1 VDWELIWNDIYVK
14 QGEVQRDVLPT
25 VEMIADLFQKEN
37 IKTVLDLGCGM
48 GRHSIYL
55 AKRGFAVTA
64 TDISPRGIEMTAQKA
79 QLEGLTITTVCH
91 DFRKIPFE
99 NDTFDAV
106 LSVWTSGHGLKADMV
121 ESADEM
127 LRVTKKGGMVFVD
140 YVSKKDSNYGRG
152 TPIEKDTFINNTPGE
167 EDIPHHYTD
176 AEELSEIYTGHVHSI
191 KPYTYSFCDDQNNM
205 HHIEALLVVC
215 RK

>member
-1 VDWELIWNDIYVK
+1 MDWELIWNDIYEN

-37 IKTVLDLGCGM
+37 VKTVLDLGCGM

-55 AKRGFAVTA
+55 SKRGFSVTA
-64 TDISPRGIEMTAQKA
+64 TDISPKGVEITAQKA
-79 QLEGLTITTVCH
+79 QLQGLAITTVCH
-91 DFRKIPFE
+91 DFRNIPFE
-99 NDTFDAV
+99 NDSFDAV
-106 LSVWTSGHGLKADMV
+106 LCVWTSGHGHKTDMIKN
-121 ESADEM
+121 ANEM
-127 LRVTKKGGMVFVD
+127 LRVVKQGGMIFID

-152 TPIEKDTFINNTPGE
+152 TRIEKDTFINNTPGE

-176 AEELSEIYTGHVHSI
+176 AEELSEIYSGYKHSI
-191 KPYTYSFCDDQNNM
+191 KPYTYSFCDDQNNT

>member
-1 VDWELIWNDIYVK
+1 VDWELIWNDIYLN

-25 VEMIADLFQKEN
+25 VEMIADLFQEEN
-37 IKTVLDLGCGM
+37 VETVLDLGCGM

-55 AKRGFAVTA
+55 AKRGFTVTA
-64 TDISPRGIEMTAQKA
+64 TDISPKGIEITAQKA
-79 QLEGLTITTVCH
+79 QLEGLAITTVCH
-91 DFRKIPFE
+91 DFRDIPFE
-99 NDTFDAV
+99 NDSFDAV
-106 LSVWTSGHGLKADMV
+106 LSVWTSGHGLKADMIKN
-121 ESADEM
+121 ANEM
-127 LRVTKKGGMVFVD
+127 LRVTKQGGMIFVD
-140 YVSKKDSNYGRG
+140 YVSKKDGNYGRG

-176 AEELSEIYTGHVHSI
+176 AEELSEIYYGHKHSI
-191 KPYTYSFCDDQNNM
+191 KPYTYSFCDDQNNT

>member
-1 VDWELIWNDIYVK
+1 MDWELIWNDIYAK
-14 QGEVQRDVLPT
+14 QGEVQHDVLPT
-25 VEMIADLFQKEN
+25 VEMITDLFQQEN
-37 IKTVLDLGCGM
+37 VKTVLDLGCGM

-55 AKRGFAVTA
+55 AKRGFIVTA
-64 TDISPRGIEMTAQKA
+64 TDISPKGTQITAQKA
-79 QLEGLTITTVCH
+79 QLQGLAITTVCH
-91 DFRKIPFE
+91 DFRNISFE
-99 NDTFDAV
+99 NDSFDAV
-106 LSVWTSGHGLKADMV
+106 LCVWTSGHGLKDDMIKN
-121 ESADEM
+121 ANEM
-127 LRVTKKGGMVFVD
+127 LRVVKQGGMIFID

-176 AEELSEIYTGHVHSI
+176 AEELSEIYSGYKHSI
-191 KPYTYSFCDDQNNM
+191 KPYTYSFCDDRNNT